1 MTGKILSREKKIES
15 RWYKS
20 KRSPWENINKGDRVY
35 FKNSGEPVSIK
46 AKVKK
51 VISFS
56 DLTPKKVKQ
65 ILDKYGKDDG
75 IGKEKTP
82 EFYKLFKDKKYC
94 LLIFLEN
101 PRKIKPFDINKEG
114 FGNMSAWLTVENI
127 DSIKI

>member
-1 MTGKILSREKKIES
+1 M
-15 RWYKS
+15 
-20 KRSPWENINKGDRVY
+20 
-35 FKNSGEPVSIK
+35 
-46 AKVKK
+46 
-51 VISFS
+51 
-56 DLTPKKVKQ
+56 TPKKVKQ